1 VWNEEH
7 ERYVT
12 PSILQIGGPLVSNL
26 RTIARLSPSNDERQ
40 ALTGK
45 RRPGAKAGTR
55 RRAEGTVLVDRARF
69 LLEGI
74 IEEFMPVLPQEDE
87 ELGTLDQTHDRLLGR
102 RGIDQG
108 MQRRSYVWWR
118 SFHVP
123 DGPPQVQ
130 IPPRP
135 SNHL

>member
-1 VWNEEH
+1 MN
-7 ERYVT
+7 VT

-55 RRAEGTVLVDRARF
+55 RRAEGTVLVDRAQF

-74 IEEFMPVLPQEDE
+74 IEELMPVLPQEDE
-87 ELGTLDQTHDRLLGR
+87 ELGTLDQTHDRLLGG
-102 RGIDQG
+102 RGIN
-108 MQRRSYVWWR
+108 RRMPGCDYLTGVLA
-118 SFHVP
+118 
-123 DGPPQVQ
+123 QVCD
-130 IPPRP
+130 
-135 SNHL
+135 